1 MCSLYN
7 VLHKERVMDNKLLIL
22 CVVMAFIIGMYTT
35 VLITKDRGCTVTYK
49 HGDSVTVTLRGK

>member
-1 MCSLYN
+1 
-7 VLHKERVMDNKLLIL
+7 MDNKLLIL